1 MSAFICSDFHIMA
14 VSLVVARHFKI
25 EAQDLADKL
34 KAINIE
40 SVNYRYNEKTP
51 KRKCKINRIVGMV
64 FSADDIAKLITCWDY
79 QACEKQ
85 SPDYSAYSSLLFR
98 WINENQSRI
107 DKCQNSNLWSI

>member
-14 VSLVVARHFKI
+14 VSLVVARHFKTD
-25 EAQDLADKL
+25 AQDLANKL

-51 KRKCKINRIVGMV
+51 KRKCKITRIVGMV
-64 FSADDIAKLITCWDY
+64 FSASDIEKLIACWDY

-85 SPDYSAYSSLLFR
+85 SPDYFAYSSLLFR

-107 DKCQNSNLWSI
+107 DKCQKSSLWSI